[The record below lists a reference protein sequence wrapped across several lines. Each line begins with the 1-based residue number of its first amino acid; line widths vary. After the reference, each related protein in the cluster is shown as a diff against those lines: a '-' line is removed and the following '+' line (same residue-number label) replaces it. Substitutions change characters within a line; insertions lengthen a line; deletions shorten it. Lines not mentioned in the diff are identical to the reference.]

1 MALIEGK
8 TIFNSH
14 LTKHELY
21 QGKST
26 EKYALQLSLTKE
38 QAKTLKAL
46 GMVIKEYEGQPLRKF
61 TSRYDV
67 PLFDRAGEELH
78 REVPPGSTVRIEY
91 ITKPHKT
98 AGEIPYMKRVLLMEV
113 GEENQEDMEFFS
125 GS

>member
-1 MALIEGK
+1 MALIEGT

-26 EKYALQLSLTKE
+26 EKYALQITLTSK
-38 QAKTLKAL
+38 QAKTLSDS
-46 GMVIKEYEGQPLRKF
+46 GMVIKEFEGTPLRKF

-67 PLFDRAGEELH
+67 PLFDKAGEELD
-78 REVPPGSTVRIEY
+78 RELPPGSKVRIEY
-91 ITKPHKT
+91 ITKTHST
-98 AGEIPYMKRVLLMEV
+98 AGEIPYMKRVLLMEE
-113 GEENQEDMEFFS
+113 GEERQEDMAFFS